1 MNVRQSSLVA
11 AIVIVAS
18 AIGARAQGAAAEAPA
33 YVPVAAQSS
42 LSFSGTQQGEKFT
55 GVFRDFDARIAYAPD
70 QLPSSHI
77 DVTIRLK
84 SLDSKSPDRDSALAG
99 ADWFD
104 FAKFP
109 TATFRAATIRLTAA
123 GPVGDADLTIKGRTK
138 RIAFPFTW
146 KNDSGKAVLDAR
158 VTLDRL
164 DFGVGAGE
172 WADESV
178 AGRKVDVLVH
188 LVLAAA
194 PAASVAVPP
203 AAPAKPA
210 APASGASAPKHS
222 SEPARPR

>member
-1 MNVRQSSLVA
+1 MSARRPF
-11 AIVIVAS
+11 VAS
-18 AIGARAQGAAAEAPA
+18 AVAIGAVAMCAFAEASAADAPS

-42 LSFSGTQQGEKFT
+42 LSFGGTQQGEKFT
-55 GVFRDFDARIAYAPD
+55 GVFRDFDARIAYGPE
-70 QLPSSHI
+70 QLSSSHI

-109 TATFRAATIRLTAA
+109 TATFRAATIRMTPA

-138 RIAFPFTW
+138 RLSFPFAW
-146 KNDSGKAVLDAR
+146 KNDSGKIVLDAR
-158 VTLDRL
+158 VSLDRL

-178 AGRKVDVLVH
+178 AGRKVEVVVH
-188 LVLAAA
+188 LVLAPAPVAGAA
-194 PAASVAVPP
+194 AR
-203 AAPAKPA
+203 APNKAGA
-210 APASGASAPKHS
+210 GASAPKH
-222 SEPARPR
+222 

>member
-1 MNVRQSSLVA
+1 MNFRPHPLA
-11 AIVIVAS
+11 ATLGIFAA
-18 AIGARAQGAAAEAPA
+18 AIGACGEAAATEAPA

-42 LSFSGTQQGEKFT
+42 LSFTGTQQGEKFT

-70 QLPSSHI
+70 RLPSSHI

-99 ADWFD
+99 TDWFD

-109 TATFRAATIRLTAA
+109 TATFHAATIRLTPA
-123 GPVGDADLTIKGRTK
+123 GPVGDADLTIKGRSK
-138 RIAFPFTW
+138 RISFPFTW
-146 KNDSGKAVLDAR
+146 KSDSGKTVLDAR
-158 VTLDRL
+158 VSLDRL

-178 AGRKVDVLVH
+178 AGRKVDVVVH

-194 PAASVAVPP
+194 PAASVATP
-203 AAPAKPA
+203 APAPAKPA
-210 APASGASAPKHS
+210 TAASAPK
-222 SEPARPR
+222 R